1 MIKRSFSGRGNL
13 PWRRGW
19 GVHRSVSW
27 NHSSGVRSL
36 RSGAAKANSD
46 TETKPSENNLT
57 VFVDALCSGP
67 VLFQDS
73 FLIPFQCVQPM
84 LNVLQGCADRCAEAE
99 RQRRARAFFLQLSWL
114 WQLNSWAKLHSLTF
128 IWSLDMDIN
137 QSKCQWGDKF
147 ILYFLQ
153 RLQSFQH
160 CVTLSKS

>member
-1 MIKRSFSGRGNL
+1 MIKRSFPGRGNM

-73 FLIPFQCVQPM
+73 FLIPFLYPMCSTNVECVAGLRGPVCWSRETTKGEGI
-84 LNVLQGCADRCAEAE
+84 LPST
-99 RQRRARAFFLQLSWL
+99 QLTL
-114 WQLNSWAKLHSLTF
+114 AIKL
-128 IWSLDMDIN
+128 
-137 QSKCQWGDKF
+137 
-147 ILYFLQ
+147 
-153 RLQSFQH
+153 
-160 CVTLSKS
+160 LSKVTFPDIHMIFRYGHQSVKMAMGRQVHFVFFTKVTKFSALCYPL